1 MKHNILVVV
10 AHPDDETLGAGGT
23 LRKHVLDGDT
33 VNVMSMTDGVGAR
46 EDGGEKEA
54 NNRLEAAKEASNII
68 GFNWIENYNFEDNAL
83 DTYPNLEIIKAIEK
97 IKNDIDPNIVYTHSG
112 GDLNIDHTTVAR
124 SVLTAFRPQ
133 PKENCKEIRL
143 FEVPSSTDYGHEE
156 ITGRFIPNLFIDINE
171 LWEEKERALKAYGSE
186 MREYPH
192 SRSIDAVKN
201 LATIRGNQVGLAMA
215 ESFQVIRKI
224 IY

>member
-112 GDLNIDHTTVAR
+112 ADLNIVNH
-124 SVLTAFRPQ
+124 S
-133 PKENCKEIRL
+133 L
-143 FEVPSSTDYGHEE
+143 F
-156 ITGRFIPNLFIDINE
+156 
-171 LWEEKERALKAYGSE
+171 
-186 MREYPH
+186 
-192 SRSIDAVKN
+192 
-201 LATIRGNQVGLAMA
+201 
-215 ESFQVIRKI
+215 
-224 IY
+224 

>member
-112 GDLNIDHTTVAR
+112 ADLNIDHRIIAK

-133 PKENCKEIRL
+133 PNETCNEIRL
-143 FEVPSSTDYGHEE
+143 FEVPSATDYGHES
-156 ITGRFIPNLFIDINE
+156 ITGNFSPNLFIDINE
-171 LWEEKERALKAYGSE
+171 TWETKELALNAYQSE
-186 MREYPH
+186 IRNYPH
-192 SRSIDAVKN
+192 SRSIKAISN
-201 LATIRGNQVGLAMA
+201 LGEIRGNQVGLHMA
-215 ESFQVIRKI
+215 EAFQVIRKI
-224 IY
+224 IH

>member
-83 DTYPNLEIIKAIEK
+83 DTYPNLEIIKAR
-97 IKNDIDPNIVYTHSG
+97 Y
-112 GDLNIDHTTVAR
+112 
-124 SVLTAFRPQ
+124 
-133 PKENCKEIRL
+133 
-143 FEVPSSTDYGHEE
+143 
-156 ITGRFIPNLFIDINE
+156 
-171 LWEEKERALKAYGSE
+171 LKS
-186 MREYPH
+186 
-192 SRSIDAVKN
+192 N
-201 LATIRGNQVGLAMA
+201 
-215 ESFQVIRKI
+215 
-224 IY
+224 

>member
-1 MKHNILVVV
+1 MKKNILVVV
-10 AHPDDETLGAGGT
+10 AHSDDETLGAGGAIK
-23 LRKHVLDGDT
+23 KHSTEGDT
-33 VNVMSMTDGVGAR
+33 VSVISMTNGVGAR
-46 EDGGEKEA
+46 ENSGSTEDEQ
-54 NNRLEAAKEASNII
+54 RVEAANKASEYL
-68 GFNWIENYNFEDNAL
+68 GFTWIKTFDFKDNAL
-83 DTYPNLEIIKAIEK
+83 DSYPIIELVKCIEE
-97 IKNDIDPNIVYTHSG
+97 IKNKINPDIVYTHSG